1 MSSKVFPGKLFP
13 AEHQNISPCS
23 KSICLC
29 LMNCSGSVRREKR
42 TVGCYPDLNNSSCG
56 RDGSSSTSHQKMS
69 SYDQK
74 KGGTKQIV
82 MFLTLHC
89 FLVNTQS
96 RDAFQS
102 SAAEISERVW
112 SIHLN
117 GSFFTS
123 NCWSWAVNCWDRMR
137 NEQFRSNR
145 ARAWGGF
152 WVGLS

>member
-13 AEHQNISPCS
+13 AEHQTSVLVPNQFVSIWWIAAGACGERSGRLVVIQIWISPAAAVTDHLPLLIR
-23 KSICLC
+23 KCL
-29 LMNCSGSVRREKR
+29 LTIRRKEEQNR
-42 TVGCYPDLNNSSCG
+42 LLC
-56 RDGSSSTSHQKMS
+56 
-69 SYDQK
+69 
-74 KGGTKQIV
+74 
-82 MFLTLHC
+82 FLHC
-89 FLVNTQS
+89 IVFLLTQS
-96 RDAFQS
+96 GDAFQC
-102 SAAEISERVW
+102 SASDLPERVW

-152 WVGLS
+152 WVGLC